1 MGGKVAFMFSLVPE
15 KVISLPFR
23 FDARGNIV
31 TTTDLTK
38 IWADR
43 VTVALG
49 TLKNERLFMPNY
61 GSEVPLHTMDPIR
74 TVEDLVFQ
82 DVADVFATYLPLLK
96 LQDVVTTVNSNEG
109 IINIE
114 VFYELPTQENVI
126 TQIGFA
132 TLNGVGPATET
143 PA

>member
-1 MGGKVAFMFSLVPE
+1 MFSLVQE
-15 KVISLPFR
+15 KAISLPFR

-38 IWADR
+38 IWGDR
-43 VTVALG
+43 VTAALG

-61 GSEVPLHTMDPIR
+61 GSEIPLHTMDPIR
-74 TVEDLVFQ
+74 TVEELVYQ

-96 LQDVVTTVNSNEG
+96 LKDVVTTVNSNEG
-109 IINIE
+109 TVAIE
-114 VFYELPTQENVI
+114 VFYELPTQENVT

-132 TLNGVGPATET
+132 TLNGAGPATEA